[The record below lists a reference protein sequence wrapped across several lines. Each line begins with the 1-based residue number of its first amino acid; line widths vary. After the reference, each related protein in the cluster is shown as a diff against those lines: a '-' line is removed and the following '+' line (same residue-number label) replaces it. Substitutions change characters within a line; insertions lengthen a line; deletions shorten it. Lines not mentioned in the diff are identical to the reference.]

1 MFTISIDVLVT
12 TMKLSRP
19 VGVFLV
25 VVLVELEVVVVVLG
39 DATFNEGLGWFN
51 AMKKETLIYTANFT
65 LPKFVKFV

>member
-1 MFTISIDVLVT
+1 M
-12 TMKLSRP
+12 
-19 VGVFLV
+19 GVFLV

-65 LPKFVKFV
+65 LSKFVKFV

>member
-65 LPKFVKFV
+65 LSKFVKFV

>member
-1 MFTISIDVLVT
+1 M
-12 TMKLSRP
+12 
-19 VGVFLV
+19 GVFLV